1 MYAKIDNTLTCRN
14 IFHLISRY
22 FPALFI
28 IVDLN
33 EKQSGWLYIFLREK
47 RAEKLK
53 QNQSR

>member
-33 EKQSGWLYIFLREK
+33 EKQSGRLYIFLREK
-47 RAEKLK
+47 RGEKLK

>member
-47 RAEKLK
+47 RAGKLK
-53 QNQSR
+53 KN

>member
-14 IFHLISRY
+14 NFHLISRC

-33 EKQSGWLYIFLREK
+33 EKQSGRLYIFLRER
-47 RAEKLK
+47 RAGKLK
-53 QNQSR
+53 QN